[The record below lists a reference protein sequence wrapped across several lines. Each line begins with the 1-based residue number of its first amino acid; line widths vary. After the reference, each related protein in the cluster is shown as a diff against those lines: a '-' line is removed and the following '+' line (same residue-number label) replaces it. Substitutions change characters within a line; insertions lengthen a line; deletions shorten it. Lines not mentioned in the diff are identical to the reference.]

1 MRQIG
6 VLLMLSFLIYSGL
19 AQTAGDHIPLS
30 SVGVYRST
38 FDKVNYN
45 TSSEMK
51 MGNILY
57 QEGIQL
63 FSPFYSSKKQ
73 HDAYFNLDRSY
84 NRLTGLLGID
94 DKSQFSSF
102 YKGMTLTLLGDDKEL
117 QKVTFV
123 NGDLPVSVDLDV
135 SGVRRLSL
143 DATYQEESGWDATE
157 NIYIDF
163 VNTALW
169 KLPQP

>member
-1 MRQIG
+1 MRRIG
-6 VLLMLSFLIYSGL
+6 VLLILSFLIYPGL
-19 AQTAGDHIPLS
+19 AQTAGDHVPLS

-38 FDKVNYN
+38 FEEVNYN

-51 MGNILY
+51 MGNIVY

-63 FSPFYSSKKQ
+63 YSQFWQNSKQ
-73 HDAYFNLDRSY
+73 YDAYFNLDRSY

-94 DKSQFSSF
+94 DKSRFTSK

-117 QKVTFV
+117 QKFTLA

-135 SGVRRLSL
+135 SGVRRLTLNAMYNDEGL
-143 DATYQEESGWDATE
+143 DTE
-157 NIYIDF
+157 YAYVDF